1 MKTNQWV
8 VCSRNRI
15 HTRFTL
21 LMIFASVMF
30 MAMNALTPKEISDKA
45 SANIH
50 FEAMEMTSS
59 LKIIDKSGNTR
70 ARKVSNV
77 TKKFGATTK
86 TKIRFLSPAEV
97 AGTTILIYD
106 QDKKEDDMWIF
117 MPSMRNTRRIVSS
130 EKGKSFMGSEFTN
143 GDMSQPNSDDFT
155 WKLLGTEVLEGKSC
169 HKIESGFIKKE
180 HEKTYGYKKRVAWI
194 EADRFLTCRVDY
206 YGFDDK
212 IFKTLT
218 IADYRKQ
225 PNGKYFAYS
234 MKVENKKNGRKSEI
248 AIEQFKPSSAVSESY
263 FEVSS
268 IEQK

>member
-1 MKTNQWV
+1 MKANQWV
-8 VCSRNRI
+8 VCSLNRR
-15 HTRFTL
+15 HNRLTL
-21 LMIFASVMF
+21 PVIFASLLF
-30 MAMNALTPKEISDKA
+30 ISMNALTPKEISDKA

-59 LKIIDKSGNTR
+59 LKIIDKSGNIRT
-70 ARKVSNV
+70 RKVSNI
-77 TKKFGATTK
+77 TKKFGTTTK

-106 QDKKEDDMWIF
+106 QDKKEDDMWIY

-143 GDMSQPNSDDFT
+143 ADMSQPNSDDFT
-155 WKLLGTEVLEGKSC
+155 WKLLGTVMLDGKSC
-169 HKIESGFIKKE
+169 YKIESGFVKKE
-180 HEKTYGYKKRVAWI
+180 NEKTSGYKKRVIWI
-194 EADRFLTCRVDY
+194 EADRFLACRVDY
-206 YGFDDK
+206 YGFDDQ
-212 IFKTLT
+212 IFKTMT

-225 PNGKYFAYS
+225 PNGKFFAYS

-248 AIEQFKPSSAVSESY
+248 AIEQFKPSSAVNESY
-263 FEVSS
+263 FEVNN